1 MKEYIKDILEESINA
16 HKEFA
21 LDNVEIIEKIA
32 LEIVECFKR
41 GNKVILM
48 GNGGSASDAL
58 HIAAEFVGRFEMER
72 PTLPA
77 IALTGNTSA
86 ITAIGNDYSY
96 DEVFEKQV
104 AALVNE
110 GDVVWGI
117 STSGNSENVIKGLK
131 RALREEAVTIGFAGR
146 DGGKMVGLCD
156 HLLIV
161 KHKRTARIQ
170 ELHILAAHIIC
181 GLVDEKMFGKYS
193 G

>member
-117 STSGNSENVIKGLK
+117 STSGNSENVIRGLK

-146 DGGKMVGLCD
+146 DGGKMV
-156 HLLIV
+156 
-161 KHKRTARIQ
+161 R
-170 ELHILAAHIIC
+170 
-181 GLVDEKMFGKYS
+181 
-193 G
+193 